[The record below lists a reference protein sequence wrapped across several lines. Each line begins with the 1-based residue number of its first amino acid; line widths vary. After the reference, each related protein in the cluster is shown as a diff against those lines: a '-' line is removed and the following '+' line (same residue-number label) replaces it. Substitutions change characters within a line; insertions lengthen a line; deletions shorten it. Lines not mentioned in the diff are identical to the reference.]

1 MKLIN
6 IRKVYHNKKDDV
18 EALKGI
24 TLDLDHNGIIMLLG
38 PSGCGKTTLLE
49 IISGRESYEGELL
62 DVPHFDYLTQDF
74 HLFEEMSV
82 WENLFLVSQD
92 KEMIHHY
99 LKEFQLEEHKNK
111 KVKKLS
117 NGQKKRVQFIRALL
131 HQPGL
136 LLCDEPTAALDHEN
150 VMLLMEELKKISE
163 NVQILFVTHDIAL
176 AEKYADRII
185 RMEQGVVIS
194 DEMIHER
201 EKSKQGKEIH
211 HKSEKETLW
220 LSLHN
225 LHSRMADTL
234 GTIILFTL
242 CIFSV
247 FVMCNFYL
255 NVKSQDDY
263 MSVFK
268 NAENLIVSVPDKWEK
283 ISYNFLYGYTGRYPI
298 IEKDQFYLYEDIQKV
313 IEENLEIMAVE
324 SYYSYEYQVDSRLD
338 DLMWETDSKVF
349 EKLMII
355 NEANPEYTLV
365 FGNTPRENP
374 YIITDEEQLWDFDE
388 IEKMLSYKI
397 QVFDLVND
405 HEELPLMYGSYPK
418 EGNEVLLSRN
428 VADMLME
435 MEGYKSYEEM
445 IGQVMKLGL
454 HGRKN
459 AYYFR
464 PETIGYD
471 ALPFAD
477 LLEVKIS
484 GISSV
489 ENDYM
494 NMVFFNNGYGNN
506 PVLRHFVVDD
516 SELYFYYVRFL
527 LEPGSDYEAVA
538 EKIDRSLHKDSA
550 SITVFQGKGLGNDV
564 VFYRSPSSFM
574 IYGAVILI
582 LLLGILF
589 VFYLFKRKRM
599 RKESEI
605 MRTYGYSSVSESLMR
620 NGCLLAVS
628 FLLVVML
635 GNQACEKINAI
646 AEENFYQ
653 PFLTMDIGMLLM
665 ALMSIAFITII
676 LELILTRKHK
686 I

>member
-6 IRKVYHNKKDDV
+6 IRKVYHNKKDNV

-150 VMLLMEELKKISE
+150 VILLMEELKKISE
-163 NVQILFVTHDIAL
+163 DVQILFVTHDIAL

-194 DEMIHER
+194 DEMIHEH

-225 LHSRMADTL
+225 LHSRIADTL

-268 NAENLIVSVPDKWEK
+268 NAENLIVSVPDKTVRNTGETY
-283 ISYNFLYGYTGRYPI
+283 SGYTRKYLLN
-298 IEKDQFYLYEDIQKV
+298 EKDQFYLYEDIQKV
-313 IEENLEIMAVE
+313 IEKNPEIMAVE
-324 SYYSYEYQVDSRLD
+324 SYYSYKYEIDSGLEYIL
-338 DLMWETDSKVF
+338 WETDSKIF
-349 EKLMII
+349 EKLI
-355 NEANPEYTLV
+355 NENEEYPEYTRV
-365 FGNTPRENP
+365 FGNHPYETP

-388 IEKMLSYKI
+388 YLNFSSYEI

-405 HEELPLMYGSYPK
+405 HEELPLMYGSYP
-418 EGNEVLLSRN
+418 EEENEVLLSRN

-435 MEGYKSYEEM
+435 MEEYKSYEEM

-454 HGRKN
+454 QGVKN
-459 AYYFR
+459 IYWR
-464 PETIGYD
+464 SPEIIGYQPNEIP
-471 ALPFAD
+471 LAD

-538 EKIDRSLHKDSA
+538 EKINKSLYKDSA

-582 LLLGILF
+582 LLLGILI

-620 NGCLLAVS
+620 NGYLLMIS

-635 GNQACEKINAI
+635 GNQVCEKINAI

-653 PFLTMDIGMLLM
+653 PFLTMDLVMLLM
-665 ALMSIAFITII
+665 ALVSIAFITII
-676 LELILTRKHK
+676 L
-686 I
+686 

>member
-24 TLDLDHNGIIMLLG
+24 TLDLNHNGIIMLLG

-150 VMLLMEELKKISE
+150 VILLMEELKKISE
-163 NVQILFVTHDIAL
+163 DVQILFVTHDIAL

-194 DEMIHER
+194 DEMIHEH
-201 EKSKQGKEIH
+201 EKSQKGKEIH

-263 MSVFK
+263 MSAFK
-268 NAENLIVSVPDKWEK
+268 NAKNLIVSVPDREIKNTGETY
-283 ISYNFLYGYTGRYPI
+283 SGYTR
-298 IEKDQFYLYEDIQKV
+298 KYLLSELNQLYQYKDIQKV
-313 IEENLEIMAVE
+313 IEENPEIMAVE
-324 SYYSYEYQVDSRLD
+324 SYYSYKYEIDSGLEYIL
-338 DLMWETDSKVF
+338 WKTDSNVF
-349 EKLMII
+349 ER
-355 NEANPEYTLV
+355 LV
-365 FGNTPRENP
+365 
-374 YIITDEEQLWDFDE
+374 I
-388 IEKMLSYKI
+388 S
-397 QVFDLVND
+397 
-405 HEELPLMYGSYPK
+405 
-418 EGNEVLLSRN
+418 EGNSICDN
-428 VADMLME
+428 F
-435 MEGYKSYEEM
+435 
-445 IGQVMKLGL
+445 
-454 HGRKN
+454 RK
-459 AYYFR
+459 
-464 PETIGYD
+464 
-471 ALPFAD
+471 
-477 LLEVKIS
+477 
-484 GISSV
+484 
-489 ENDYM
+489 
-494 NMVFFNNGYGNN
+494 
-506 PVLRHFVVDD
+506 
-516 SELYFYYVRFL
+516 
-527 LEPGSDYEAVA
+527 
-538 EKIDRSLHKDSA
+538 
-550 SITVFQGKGLGNDV
+550 
-564 VFYRSPSSFM
+564 
-574 IYGAVILI
+574 
-582 LLLGILF
+582 
-589 VFYLFKRKRM
+589 
-599 RKESEI
+599 
-605 MRTYGYSSVSESLMR
+605 
-620 NGCLLAVS
+620 
-628 FLLVVML
+628 
-635 GNQACEKINAI
+635 
-646 AEENFYQ
+646 
-653 PFLTMDIGMLLM
+653 
-665 ALMSIAFITII
+665 
-676 LELILTRKHK
+676 
-686 I
+686 

>member
-6 IRKVYHNKKDDV
+6 IRKVYHNKKDNV

-24 TLDLDHNGIIMLLG
+24 TLDLNHNGIIMLLG

-150 VMLLMEELKKISE
+150 VILLMEELKKISE
-163 NVQILFVTHDIAL
+163 DVQILFVTHDIAL

-194 DEMIHER
+194 DEMIHEH

-225 LHSRMADTL
+225 LHSRIADTL

-255 NVKSQDDY
+255 NVKSQSDY
-263 MSVFK
+263 LTVFK

-298 IEKDQFYLYEDIQKV
+298 TEKDQFYLYEDIQEV
-313 IEENLEIMAVE
+313 IEENPEIMAVE
-324 SYYSYEYQVDSRLD
+324 SYYSYEYEIDPRLAYI
-338 DLMWETDSKVF
+338 LWETDSNIF
-349 EKLMII
+349 EKLVFP
-355 NEANPEYTLV
+355 NEGHKP
-365 FGNTPRENP
+365 FIMGNIPSETP

-388 IEKMLSYKI
+388 YLNFSSYEI

-418 EGNEVLLSRN
+418 EENEVLLSRN
-428 VADMLME
+428 VADMLIE

-459 AYYFR
+459 AYYLW

-494 NMVFFNNGYGNN
+494 NMVFFHNGYGNN

-538 EKIDRSLHKDSA
+538 EKINKSLYKDSA

-599 RKESEI
+599 KKEGEI

-620 NGCLLAVS
+620 NGCLLMIS

-635 GNQACEKINAI
+635 GNQVCEKINAI

-665 ALMSIAFITII
+665 ALVSVGVIVGI
-676 LELILTRKHK
+676 LECLMFKRKMR
-686 I
+686 

>member
-24 TLDLDHNGIIMLLG
+24 TLDLNHNGIIMLLG

-150 VMLLMEELKKISE
+150 VILLMEELKKISE
-163 NVQILFVTHDIAL
+163 DVQILFVTHDIAL

-194 DEMIHER
+194 DEMIHEH
-201 EKSKQGKEIH
+201 EKSQKGKEIH

-263 MSVFK
+263 MSAFK
-268 NAENLIVSVPDKWEK
+268 NAKNLIVSVPDREIKNTGETY
-283 ISYNFLYGYTGRYPI
+283 SGYT
-298 IEKDQFYLYEDIQKV
+298 KKYLLSEFNQLYQYKDIQKV
-313 IEENLEIMAVE
+313 IEENPEIMAVE
-324 SYYSYEYQVDSRLD
+324 SYYSYKYEIDSGLEYIL
-338 DLMWETDSKVF
+338 WKTDSNVF
-349 EKLMII
+349 ERLVISAGNSSAI
-355 NEANPEYTLV
+355 TL
-365 FGNTPRENP
+365 GNNPRETP

-388 IEKMLSYKI
+388 YLNFPSYEI

-418 EGNEVLLSRN
+418 EENEVLLSRN

-445 IGQVMKLGL
+445 IGQIMKLGL
-454 HGRKN
+454 QGRKN
-459 AYYFR
+459 GYTSM
-464 PETIGYD
+464 PEDIGYD

-550 SITVFQGKGLGNDV
+550 SITIFQGKGLGNDV

-620 NGCLLAVS
+620 NGCLLMIS

-665 ALMSIAFITII
+665 ALVSVGVIVGI
-676 LELILTRKHK
+676 LECLMFKRKMR
-686 I
+686 